1 MTRQESFNRL
11 RRLIVLVMLG
21 CLMFLSDFLME
32 FLPNIHLVGV
42 LIVAYTRVYRGGA
55 LIAVYVYVFLN
66 GLYGG
71 FATWWIPYLYV
82 WTVLWAGVMLLPR
95 RLPRKAGNVVC
106 TVVCALH
113 GLAFGTIYA
122 PAQALL
128 FGFSPQ
134 QTLAWIAAGLP
145 WDVIHG
151 VGNLVLSVVLLP
163 LVDLLQRLE
172 RKFTV
177 LPENH

>member
-106 TVVCALH
+106 TVFATNV
-113 GLAFGTIYA
+113 F
-122 PAQALL
+122 
-128 FGFSPQ
+128 
-134 QTLAWIAAGLP
+134 
-145 WDVIHG
+145 D
-151 VGNLVLSVVLLP
+151 NLVTATVTEVNIKVGHADSLRIKE
-163 LVDLLQRLE
+163 RL
-172 RKFTV
+172 K
-177 LPENH
+177 